1 MKKYDSLLIYAYGGP
16 EKMED
21 VAPFLQSVAHG
32 KPIPPSRL
40 AAVEAHYALFN
51 GRSPMNGAIR
61 KFMTQWEKS
70 VPEIPVYY
78 GTRHTQP
85 TLKNALETLIADGRK
100 TSLVFTPTPF
110 GGYLGTYFEKLAEV
124 QKELEAEGKTCPKLD
139 FIPPFSKNP
148 RFLSVLERSVHET
161 LEKLGDVATQ
171 KNAKLLFSVHSLP
184 ITVARQGGYETEA
197 RTAFSEISARFPENE
212 LFLVWQSASA
222 SPIPWLEP
230 KITDE
235 IPRIASV
242 SEENGNFVLIPFGFP
257 FENME
262 VVYDLDVEATQ
273 LAQNLNWHTHRVPT
287 VAHYA
292 EFQEMILEYF

>member
-1 MKKYDSLLIYAYGGP
+1 
-16 EKMED
+16 MED
-21 VAPFLQSVAHG
+21 VTPFLQSVAHG
-32 KPIPPSRL
+32 KPISPGRL

-61 KFMTQWEKS
+61 EFMTLWKKN
-70 VPEIPVYY
+70 VLEIPIYY
-78 GTRHTQP
+78 GTRHTRP

-148 RFLSVLERSVHET
+148 RFLSALERSVRET

-171 KNAKLLFSVHSLP
+171 KKAKLLFSVHSLP

-197 RTAFSEISARFPENE
+197 QTAFSEISARFPENE
-212 LFLVWQSASA
+212 SFLVWQSTSA

-273 LAQNLNWHTHRVPT
+273 LAENLNWHTHRVPT

-292 EFQEMILEYF
+292 EFQDIILEYF